1 MADVTVSMTL
11 VDNVSSALNRIN
23 SSLDKTD
30 AAMSQV
36 DKASKTVESSTG
48 KMGAIAGAVGGLVS
62 SGVSRAI
69 DAIGSLTSEMVA
81 ASDSTDKFKQGLQ
94 FSGLGADEIEKLT
107 SATQTYADQTVYD
120 LGDIRNA
127 TMQLASNGVPNYD
140 KLAEAAGNLNAVVG
154 GNADTYKSVTQAMVQ
169 TAGAGKLTTENWN
182 QITDAIGGAAGPLQE
197 ELRKTG
203 AYTGNFRDAMADGQ
217 ITAEEFNK
225 ALMNLG
231 FDQAAVDAAKS
242 TKTFEGAM
250 GNLQASVVKVGMNI
264 LDNIK
269 KPLTDAMSFAADAI
283 DNLANI
289 VGPALSGAFN
299 VGGSLLQPLI
309 KAFQT
314 AAPFFSTF
322 KATVMSVGSQ
332 IETSFTPVIQTL
344 STALGQ
350 VVNTIM
356 PPMMQ
361 FLSSLTGALGGVVA
375 AVAPI
380 INQLIGVLL
389 PVLAQIHESVL
400 SMMTPII
407 TMIGQAAAELAPLI
421 SQIISTLMPTIQ
433 QISTV
438 ITTVLL
444 PVIQDIGTNII
455 ATVVPAIQQIVT
467 TIGQLLPPIMNL
479 IDVVLPIIMSLVQTM
494 MPIIVNAANIILS
507 TVGPVISGIATAI
520 QGVIQTLQG
529 VIDFVIG
536 VFTGN
541 WQMAW
546 SGIQNIFGGIWNAIR
561 GVFTAVWEGIKGAIS
576 AGLAYIS
583 GLWNSIWS
591 SVSSFVS
598 SAWEGIKSAVSNGIN
613 GMMSFVTGIP
623 GKIKDVFSRAGDWLL
638 NAGKDIIN
646 GLVNGIKNAIGGAI
660 NAVKNVA
667 GKVVDAAKNFF
678 KIGSPSKV
686 FFGFGRYI
694 DEGLANGIT
703 AGAGGVNSAMTAMSG
718 GAIAA
723 AQSKLTGGR
732 LDLSSGISGAKIM
745 APSLTGDMAGHRTR
759 TVNNDYSRGPVNIT
773 INGYN
778 KNPEQLAREIAE
790 VLGE

>member
-154 GNADTYKSVTQAMVQ
+154 GNVDTYKSVTQAMVQ

-283 DNLANI
+283 GNLANI

-350 VVNTIM
+350 VVNTVM

-421 SQIISTLMPTIQ
+421 SQIISTLMPVIQ
-433 QISTV
+433 QIGGIINDV
-438 ITTVLL
+438 VL
-444 PVIQDIGTNII
+444 
-455 ATVVPAIQQIVT
+455 PAISQILVA
-467 TIGQLLPPIMNL
+467 IGQLLPPIMNL

-494 MPIIVNAANIILS
+494 TPIIVNAASIILS
-507 TVGPVISGIATAI
+507 TVGPVISGIVAAI

-613 GMMSFVTGIP
+613 GMMSFITGIP
-623 GKIKDVFSRAGDWLL
+623 GKIKDVFSSAGDWLL

-660 NAVKNVA
+660 DAVKNVA
-667 GKVVDAAKNFF
+667 GNVVDAAKNFF

>member
-154 GNADTYKSVTQAMVQ
+154 GNVDTYKSVTQAMVQ

-283 DNLANI
+283 GNLANI

-350 VVNTIM
+350 VVNTVM

-361 FLSSLTGALGGVVA
+361 FLSSLTGALGGVVV

-421 SQIISTLMPTIQ
+421 SQIISTLMPVIQ
-433 QISTV
+433 QIGGIINDV
-438 ITTVLL
+438 VL
-444 PVIQDIGTNII
+444 
-455 ATVVPAIQQIVT
+455 PAISQILVA
-467 TIGQLLPPIMNL
+467 IGQLLPPIMNL

-494 MPIIVNAANIILS
+494 TPIIVNAASIILS
-507 TVGPVISGIATAI
+507 TVGPVISGIVAAI

-613 GMMSFVTGIP
+613 GMMSFITGIP
-623 GKIKDVFSRAGDWLL
+623 GKIKDVFSSAGDWLL

-660 NAVKNVA
+660 DAVKNVA
-667 GKVVDAAKNFF
+667 GNVVDAAKNFF

>member
-283 DNLANI
+283 GNLANI

-350 VVNTIM
+350 VVNTVM

-421 SQIISTLMPTIQ
+421 SQIISTLMPVIQ
-433 QISTV
+433 QIGGIINDV
-438 ITTVLL
+438 VL
-444 PVIQDIGTNII
+444 
-455 ATVVPAIQQIVT
+455 PAISQILVA
-467 TIGQLLPPIMNL
+467 IGQLLPPIMNL

-494 MPIIVNAANIILS
+494 TPIIVNAASIILS
-507 TVGPVISGIATAI
+507 TVGPVISGIVAAI

-613 GMMSFVTGIP
+613 GMMSFITGIP
-623 GKIKDVFSRAGDWLL
+623 GKIKDVFSSAGDWLL

-660 NAVKNVA
+660 DAVKNVA
-667 GKVVDAAKNFF
+667 GNVVDAAKNFF

>member
-154 GNADTYKSVTQAMVQ
+154 GNVDTYKSVTQAMVQ

-283 DNLANI
+283 GNLANI

-350 VVNTIM
+350 VVNTVM

-421 SQIISTLMPTIQ
+421 SQIISTLMPVIQ
-433 QISTV
+433 QIGGIINDV
-438 ITTVLL
+438 VL
-444 PVIQDIGTNII
+444 
-455 ATVVPAIQQIVT
+455 PAISQILVA
-467 TIGQLLPPIMNL
+467 IGQLLPPIMNL

-494 MPIIVNAANIILS
+494 TPIIVNAASIILS
-507 TVGPVISGIATAI
+507 TVGPVISGIVAAI

-623 GKIKDVFSRAGDWLL
+623 GKIKDVFSSAGDWLL

-667 GKVVDAAKNFF
+667 GNVVDAAKNFF